1 MVYQPPTGG
10 RDLLPLDV
18 AQQRWIEQ
26 HLEQTF
32 QHWGYHEI
40 VTPTLERL
48 DTLVAGG
55 AVRPETVM
63 QLQDMES
70 DWLGLRPE
78 LTASIARAAVTRL
91 AGAPLPQR
99 LYYKANVF
107 RRATA
112 KGLNRRQEFFQA
124 GVELIGGTG
133 LRADAE
139 ILFLLQDCLETLGLQ
154 AWSVLLGE
162 AGLTQC
168 LIATFPP
175 AWQNQIRQHLAQL
188 DRVGLL
194 NLPLPDGIHQKAL
207 DLLDMRGPVAAVIAK
222 LQAWPL
228 DAIGNQRLQAL
239 AQLLEMIGDKLNIIL
254 DLSLIQTFDYYT
266 GIVWDVVADAVGDL
280 RVVAQGGRYDQLLST
295 YSPDA
300 QAQPGIGFVFNLE
313 NLQQSLANQG
323 QLPQQPPRSQW
334 LVVPTSDLALRAS
347 FDHAQTLRLEG
358 DVRAEVALEAL
369 APEQIRT
376 YAQQQQIRY
385 IAWVNEAGQ
394 PRVEIVNAP
403 EAIPC

>member
-18 AQQRWIEQ
+18 AQQRWIEH

-32 QHWGYHEI
+32 QRWGYHEI

-48 DTLVAGG
+48 DTLMAGG

-63 QLQDMES
+63 QLQDTES

-91 AGAPLPQR
+91 AGTPLPQR

-107 RRATA
+107 RRAST

-124 GVELIGGTG
+124 GVELIGGSG

-139 ILFLLQDCLETLGLQ
+139 ILFLLEDCLDTLHLQ

-168 LIATFPP
+168 LLNTFPL
-175 AWQNQIRQHLAQL
+175 AWQPQIRHHLAQL
-188 DRVGLL
+188 DRVALL
-194 NLPLPDGIHQKAL
+194 ELPLPDEIRQKVL
-207 DLLDMRGPVAAVIAK
+207 DLLNMRGPADQVMAK

-228 DAIGNQRLQAL
+228 DQAGNARLAAL
-239 AQLLEMIGDKLNIIL
+239 AQLLGIIGDRLKIML

-266 GIVWDVVADAVGDL
+266 GIVWDVVAYAEGDL
-280 RVVAQGGRYDQLLST
+280 RVVAQGGRYDQLLGT
-295 YSPDA
+295 YSPSA
-300 QAQPGIGFVFNLE
+300 ESQPGIGFVFNLE
-313 NLQQSLANQG
+313 NLQQSLASQG

-334 LVVPTSDLALRAS
+334 LVVPTSEPALKAS
-347 FDHAQTLRLEG
+347 FAHAHTLRIEG
-358 DVRAEVALEAL
+358 DVRAEVAL
-369 APEQIRT
+369 APLSPDEMRD
-376 YAQQQQIRY
+376 YAQRQQIPY

-394 PRVEIVNAP
+394 PTVEIVSERENV
-403 EAIPC
+403 PC

>member
-18 AQQRWIEQ
+18 AQQRWIEH

-32 QHWGYHEI
+32 QRWGYHEI

-48 DTLVAGG
+48 DTLMAGG

-63 QLQDMES
+63 QVQDPDS

-91 AGAPLPQR
+91 AGTPLPQR

-124 GVELIGGTG
+124 GVELIGGSG

-139 ILFLLQDCLETLGLQ
+139 ILFLLADCLKTLDLQ
-154 AWSVLLGE
+154 AWSVLLGD
-162 AGLTQC
+162 AGLTQS
-168 LIATFPP
+168 LLSTFPL
-175 AWQNQIRQHLAQL
+175 AWQPQIRQHLAQL
-188 DRVGLL
+188 DRVALL
-194 NLPLPDGIHQKAL
+194 ELPLPAEIRQKVL
-207 DLLDMRGPVAAVIAK
+207 DLLNMRGPATEVISK

-228 DAIGNQRLQAL
+228 DQAGQ
-239 AQLLEMIGDKLNIIL
+239 AQLHALTNLLGIIGDTLQVIL

-266 GIVWDVVADAVGDL
+266 GIVWDVVAYGSGDL
-280 RVVAQGGRYDQLLST
+280 RVVAQGGRYDQLLGT
-295 YSPDA
+295 YSPEADS
-300 QAQPGIGFVFNLE
+300 QPGIGFVFNLE
-313 NLQQSLANQG
+313 NLQQSLASQG
-323 QLPQQPPRSQW
+323 HLPQQPPRSQW
-334 LVVPTSDLALRAS
+334 LVVPTSESALKAS
-347 FDHAQTLRLEG
+347 FAHAQRLRLEG
-358 DVRAEVALEAL
+358 DVRAEVALEPL
-369 APEQIRT
+369 SPDEIRH
-376 YAQQQQIRY
+376 YAQRQQIPY

-394 PRVEIVNAP
+394 PSVEIVSER
-403 EAIPC
+403 EAVSC

>member
-18 AQQRWIEQ
+18 AQQRWIEH

-32 QHWGYHEI
+32 QRWGYHEI
-40 VTPTLERL
+40 VTPTIERL
-48 DTLVAGG
+48 DTLMAGG

-63 QLQDMES
+63 HVQDPDS

-91 AGAPLPQR
+91 AGTPLPQR

-107 RRATA
+107 RRAST

-124 GVELIGGTG
+124 GVELIGGLG

-139 ILFLLQDCLETLGLQ
+139 ILFLLQDCLQTLNLQ
-154 AWSVLLGE
+154 AWSVLLGD

-168 LIATFPP
+168 LLNTFPP
-175 AWQNQIRQHLAQL
+175 AWQSQIRHHLAQL
-188 DRVGLL
+188 DRVALLELPLPNDIRTKVLELL
-194 NLPLPDGIHQKAL
+194 NL
-207 DLLDMRGPVAAVIAK
+207 RGPADLVMAK

-228 DAIGNQRLQAL
+228 DQAGNQRLQAL
-239 AQLLEMIGDKLNIIL
+239 AQLLAIIGDQLNIIL

-266 GIVWDVVADAVGDL
+266 GIVWDVVAYAEGDL
-280 RVVAQGGRYDQLLST
+280 RVIAQGGRYDQLLGT
-295 YSPDA
+295 YSPEA
-300 QAQPGIGFVFNLE
+300 QSQPGIGFVFNLE
-313 NLQQSLANQG
+313 NLQQSLGNQG
-323 QLPQQPPRSQW
+323 QLPQQPPRSHW
-334 LVVPTSDLALRAS
+334 LVVPTSEPALKAS
-347 FDHAQTLRLEG
+347 FTHAQTLRLEG
-358 DVRAEVALEAL
+358 EVRAEIALDPLSPAE
-369 APEQIRT
+369 IRA
-376 YAQQQQIRY
+376 YAQRQQIPY

-394 PRVEIVNAP
+394 PRVEIVS
-403 EAIPC
+403 EGEVVPC

>member
-18 AQQRWIEQ
+18 AQQRWIEH
-26 HLEQTF
+26 HLEHTF
-32 QHWGYHEI
+32 QRWGYHEI

-48 DTLVAGG
+48 ETLMAGG

-63 QLQDMES
+63 QLQDPES

-91 AGAPLPQR
+91 AGTPLPQR

-107 RRATA
+107 RRATV

-124 GVELIGGTG
+124 GVELIGGAG

-139 ILFLLQDCLETLGLQ
+139 ILFLLTDCLDTLNLQ

-168 LIATFPP
+168 LLSTFPL
-175 AWQNQIRQHLAQL
+175 AWQPQIRHHLAQL
-188 DRVGLL
+188 DRVALL
-194 NLPLPDGIHQKAL
+194 ELPLPDDVRQKVL
-207 DLLDMRGPVAAVIAK
+207 DLLNMRGPADLVMAK

-228 DAIGNQRLQAL
+228 DQTGQNRLQAL
-239 AQLLEMIGDKLNIIL
+239 AQLLEIIGSKLNVIL

-266 GIVWDVVADAVGDL
+266 GIVWDVVAYGSGDL
-280 RVVAQGGRYDQLLST
+280 RVVAQGGRYDQLLGT
-295 YSPDA
+295 YSLEA
-300 QAQPGIGFVFNLE
+300 ESQPGIGFVFNLE
-313 NLQQSLANQG
+313 NLQQSLAHQG
-323 QLPQQPPRSQW
+323 LLPQQPPRSHW
-334 LVVPTSDLALRAS
+334 LVVPTCEQALKAS
-347 FDHAQTLRLEG
+347 FDHAQRLRIEG
-358 DVRAEVALEAL
+358 EVRAEVALAAL
-369 APEQIRT
+369 SPDAIRH
-376 YAQQQQIRY
+376 YAHRQQIPY
-385 IAWVNEAGQ
+385 IAWVNAAGQ
-394 PRVEIVNAP
+394 PTVEVVSEP
-403 EAIPC
+403 EKVPC